1 MAMSIRLILLI
12 EQCWAE
18 IALSVVEKNKLLSEA
33 SEKTF
38 GNLKNVTNISN
49 VCKGKRKKAG
59 GYHWKILD
67 EE

>member
-1 MAMSIRLILLI
+1 M
-12 EQCWAE
+12 
-18 IALSVVEKNKLLSEA
+18 VEKNKLLSEA